1 MKYNTIEFISFQIE
15 ILDFTTTSWSSW
27 KDSWRMTS
35 EITPP
40 GITDSLSSLIRSN
53 HWVSRHFW
61 VVKSN
66 WIKRHIVHWN
76 NCNANSDNGLVSECS
91 PNTEAEQVSNSV
103 EKKRLVAGGN
113 EEQQQNR
120 DQLKVCVQSRSHAI
134 LGEKLFSSLSLII
147 FNLRRIQVF

>member
-1 MKYNTIEFISFQIE
+1 MSICFYFENNHSIFFNECADAE
-15 ILDFTTTSWSSW
+15 IDL
-27 KDSWRMTS
+27 R
-35 EITPP
+35 
-40 GITDSLSSLIRSN
+40 R
-53 HWVSRHFW
+53 
-61 VVKSN
+61 
-66 WIKRHIVHWN
+66 N